1 MVATRSAVR
10 PAGWLLCSHLD
21 DSHPSEAPHGF
32 VPQDLG
38 PVLDKDGVRLTVD
51 DAIATVT
58 LTNPAKRNA
67 QSPALWRALTEAG
80 QLLPGPSGSWCCAG
94 RASRSPPGSTGRCS
108 RPRNPG
114 EPSFVDLARSDDAAL
129 DAAIAGYQEAFTWWR
144 RNDIVSIAAVQ
155 GHAIGAGF
163 QLALACDLRVVADDV
178 QFAMRETSLGLVP
191 DLTGTHPL
199 VGLVGYARA
208 LEICATGRF
217 VTAEES
223 VNIGLANLAV
233 PGAELD
239 GAVRD
244 LAAALLAAPRDAV
257 IETKA
262 LLRGAQGRTYDEQ
275 RGAERAAQARRL
287 RDLAGLGE

>member
-1 MVATRSAVR
+1 MAS
-10 PAGWLLCSHLD
+10 LD
-21 DSHPSEAPHGF
+21 K
-32 VPQDLG
+32 DLD

-80 QLLPGPSGSWCCAG
+80 RSLPGTVRVVVLRAEGQSFSAG
-94 RASRSPPGSTGRCS
+94 LDRQAFTPEGFD
-108 RPRNPG
+108 G
-114 EPSFVDLARSDDAAL
+114 EPSFIDLARGADAEL
-129 DAAIAGYQEAFTWWR
+129 DATIAEYQEAFTWWR
-144 RNDIVSIAAVQ
+144 RSDVVSIAAVQ

-199 VGLVGYARA
+199 VSLVGYARA

-217 VTAEES
+217 VSAEEAERT
-223 VNIGLANLAV
+223 GLANLAV
-233 PGAELD
+233 PVDQLED
-239 GAVRD
+239 AVRE
-244 LAAALLAAPRDAV
+244 LAAAVLAAPRDAV
-257 IETKA
+257 VETKA
-262 LLRGAQGRTYDEQ
+262 LLRGAQERTYEEQ
-275 RGAERAAQARRL
+275 RVAERAAQARRL